1 MGPKTRQLH
10 KTQKVYCAKYRL
22 KALDAPARTMLL
34 FTNMKPA
41 AGFYFYA
48 FYFYGTVPTTPLL
61 ALE

>member
-1 MGPKTRQLH
+1 MGGKPRQPH
-10 KTQKVYCAKYRL
+10 KTPSGYCAEYRL
-22 KALDAPARTMLL
+22 SLLDALANNMLKCSH
-34 FTNMKPA
+34 MKPA